1 MRKSLTTAAMLAAA
15 AVVLTACSGG
25 STSADPSAAVNSSG
39 GGGEPVTLQ
48 FWTGFT
54 GGDRPAYEAIVA
66 DFNASQSHIKV
77 EFSAEPWDSLNQ
89 KLPSALLTSDGPDVA
104 TLDGNALAHFVE
116 TKAIIPISDTGAGD
130 TKINADKFSSELV
143 NQYTYDGTLYAV
155 PANFATLSL
164 YYNKA
169 LLTAAGIAKP
179 PASLAD
185 FQKDAKTLTSGETYG
200 LVLADH
206 DTIPMW
212 PILQWMAGGTI
223 LDAKGCSQLDTDK
236 GIASLQSWVDLVAKD
251 KISPVGLSGAEAD
264 SVFSAGKAA
273 MEMNG
278 PWAAAGYKS
287 AGIDLGIAPI
297 PTGVDGPV
305 TLGSSGPIG
314 VSAKSA
320 HPDEAQTFLAYY
332 TGKVAQLKFSLA
344 SGFPSFRTDLADE
357 ASLKADPVVSVFTNQ
372 VAGARFYPGK
382 VANGSAVDLDGYIP
396 MIQGITRGTAVS
408 DAVKEATTTIDGA
421 TGCSK

>member
-1 MRKSLTTAAMLAAA
+1 M
-15 AVVLTACSGG
+15 
-25 STSADPSAAVNSSG
+25 
-39 GGGEPVTLQ
+39 Q

-66 DFNASQSHIKV
+66 DFNASQSEIKV

-89 KLPSALLTSDGPDVA
+89 KLPSALLTSDGPDIA
-104 TLDGNALAHFVE
+104 TLDGNSLAHFVE
-116 TKAIIPISDTGAGD
+116 TSAIIPITNTGDGD
-130 TKINADKFSSELV
+130 SEINVDQFSSELV
-143 NQYTYDGTLYAV
+143 DQYSYDGTLYAV

-169 LLTAAGIAKP
+169 LLEASGITEP
-179 PASLAD
+179 PASLED
-185 FQKDAKTLTSGETYG
+185 FQADAKALTSGDTYG

-223 LDAKGCSQLDTDK
+223 LDGDGCSQLDTEE
-236 GIASLQSWVDLVAKD
+236 GIASLQSWADLVVND

-278 PWAAAGYKS
+278 PWAAAGYKD

-320 HPDEAQTFLAYY
+320 HPDEAQAFLAYY

-357 ASLKADPVVSVFTNQ
+357 ASLKADPVVSVFTDQ

-382 VANGSAVDLDGYIP
+382 VPNASAVDLDGYTP
-396 MIQGITRGTAVS
+396 MIQSITRGTAVA
-408 DAVKEATTTIDGA
+408 DAAKEATTAIDGA
-421 TGCSK
+421 TGCTK